1 MRARDAEWV
10 CDVFECLTA
19 ATCCFFISCFALF
32 QDGRLERSLEA
43 AMMLME
49 SFVGSERRF
58 QYALVGHSGD
68 SASIPFVEF
77 GKPPANRKER
87 LAVLQRMLAHSQF
100 CMSGDHTLE
109 AAAEAVEAVADPAL
123 GEADEMMAFVISD
136 ANL

>member
-1 MRARDAEWV
+1 MPHFVSAILPRVVLASR
-10 CDVFECLTA
+10 LH
-19 ATCCFFISCFALF
+19 

-49 SFVGSERRF
+49 SFVGFEQRF

-68 SASIPFVEF
+68 AASIPFVDF
-77 GKPPANRKER
+77 GRPPTNRKER

-109 AAAEAVEAVADPAL
+109 AVAEAVDKVGDDTL
-123 GEADEMMAFVISD
+123 GEADEMLAFVISD